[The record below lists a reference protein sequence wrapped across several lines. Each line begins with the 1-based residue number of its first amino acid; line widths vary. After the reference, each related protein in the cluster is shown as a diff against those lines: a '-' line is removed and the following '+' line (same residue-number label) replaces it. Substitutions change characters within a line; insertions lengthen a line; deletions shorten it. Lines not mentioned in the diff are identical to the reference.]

1 MLMFYV
7 GLVAGI
13 LFMSIVAMIRKD
25 CTRCNSTS
33 SATICEKCY
42 MEILTENNKL
52 KLQLQSYKMTE
63 VAENKDEE
71 IVENHVP
78 RLD

>member
-7 GLVAGI
+7 GLILGV
-13 LFMSIVAMIRKD
+13 LFMCLVAVIRKD

-42 MEILTENNKL
+42 LEILTENTRL
-52 KLQLQSYKMTE
+52 KLQLKSYEIAE
-63 VAENKDEE
+63 VEENKDG
-71 IVENHVP
+71 NHVP

>member
-7 GLVAGI
+7 GLIAGI
-13 LFMSIVAMIRKD
+13 FFMVVVAMIRKD

-42 MEILTENNKL
+42 LEILTENTKL
-52 KLQLQSYKMTE
+52 KLQLKSYEMKE
-63 VAENKDEE
+63 LEE
-71 IVENHVP
+71 YEECEHVP

>member
-7 GLVAGI
+7 GLIAGVF
-13 LFMSIVAMIRKD
+13 FMCLVAMIRKD

-42 MEILTENNKL
+42 MEILTENTRL
-52 KLQLQSYKMTE
+52 KLQLKSYEMTE
-63 VAENKDEE
+63 VEENKDGE
-71 IVENHVP
+71 HVP

>member
-7 GLVAGI
+7 GLIAGI
-13 LFMSIVAMIRKD
+13 FFMCLVAMIRKD

-42 MEILTENNKL
+42 LEILTENTRL
-52 KLQLQSYKMTE
+52 KLQLKSYEMKE
-63 VAENKDEE
+63 LEE
-71 IVENHVP
+71 YEEGKHVP